1 METFGLILAVF
12 GIIVS
17 LPTII
22 YSLYNLFDL
31 LADYIDIWD
40 NKRLSKELE

>member
-17 LPTII
+17 PPTII
-22 YSLYNLFDL
+22 YSLWNLFNL
-31 LADYIDIWD
+31 LADCIDAWD
-40 NKRLSKELE
+40 KKTEQGI

>member
-1 METFGLILAVF
+1 MESFGLILAVF

-22 YSLYNLFDL
+22 YSLWNLFDL
-31 LADYIDIWD
+31 LVDRIDAWD
-40 NKRLSKELE
+40 RRLSSELK

>member
-1 METFGLILAVF
+1 METFGLILALF

-22 YSLYNLFDL
+22 YSLWNLFDL
-31 LADYIDIWD
+31 LADRIDAWD
-40 NKRLSKELE
+40 RRLSSELK